1 MPTAGGGLSPTQK
14 EATPGSPPSSI
25 DGRTGSSTL
34 GTGFSFNPI
43 LVIETVERKPT
54 GRHAA
59 KGARRA
65 VHDLPAFQLCPA
77 IRQLCSAPVSIPAL
91 HTCPSSQP
99 LSLEG
104 FGVILRG
111 YSCLAPRP
119 APPRLV
125 PHRGLPHIYQGI
137 TGPSPE
143 EYLAWPWG
151 KLQWHRRSNRHS
163 RRRAATQ
170 GAAPRRSSQPA
181 RYDPGMGRPI
191 AFHPRGCIIT
201 RSQGTRSA

>member
-1 MPTAGGGLSPTQK
+1 MEGPDPRHWGLASVSTQYWSSKPLSANQQGDTRRK
-14 EATPGSPPSSI
+14 EPAALSMICRRFSYARLFGSFARHLYLFPP
-25 DGRTGSSTL
+25 
-34 GTGFSFNPI
+34 F
-43 LVIETVERKPT
+43 
-54 GRHAA
+54 
-59 KGARRA
+59 
-65 VHDLPAFQLCPA
+65 
-77 IRQLCSAPVSIPAL
+77 
-91 HTCPSSQP
+91 TCPSSQP

-104 FGVILRG
+104 FGVILKG

-163 RRRAATQ
+163 RHRAATQ